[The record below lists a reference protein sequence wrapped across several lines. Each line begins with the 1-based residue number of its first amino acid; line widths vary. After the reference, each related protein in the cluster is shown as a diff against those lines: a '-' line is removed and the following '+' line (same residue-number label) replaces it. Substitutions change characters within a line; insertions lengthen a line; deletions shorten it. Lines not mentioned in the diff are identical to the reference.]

1 MELNINVTITEE
13 QEEIVYQ
20 HVLNI
25 YSCNNGNTVQDIEQ
39 GIESIQHD
47 YDFGIVSGGC
57 LLVYNN
63 DIKEFLKNELNI
75 NYIDDVQAF
84 DIYARIC
91 NEVIYDRIID
101 VDFYILGVST
111 GTIYVDTYLIQNE
124 YGDVQYSINEYVQEH
139 KNDFRIYTL
148 EEVEEEEEEE
158 EEGTQFYG
166 INGGEYYIDNI
177 VILQEI

>member
-13 QEEIVYQ
+13 QEEIVYN

-25 YSCNNGNTVQDIEQ
+25 YDCENGSTVAEIQE
-39 GIESIQHD
+39 GIESIKHD
-47 YDFGIVSGGC
+47 YQYGMVSGGC
-57 LLVYNN
+57 LLVYTS
-63 DIKEFLKNELNI
+63 DIKNFLKNELNI

-84 DIYARIC
+84 DVYSTIC

-111 GTIYVDTYLIQNE
+111 GTIYVDTYLIPNE
-124 YGDVQYSINEYVQEH
+124 YGDVSYSIDEYVQEN

-148 EEVEEEEEEE
+148 EEVEEEE
-158 EEGTQFYG
+158 TQFLA

-177 VILQEI
+177 VILKEI